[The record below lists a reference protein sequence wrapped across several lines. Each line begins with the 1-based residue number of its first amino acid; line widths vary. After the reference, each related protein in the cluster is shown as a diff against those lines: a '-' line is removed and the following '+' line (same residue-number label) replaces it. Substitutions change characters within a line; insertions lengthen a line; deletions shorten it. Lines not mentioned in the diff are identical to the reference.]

1 MTLRHIKIFLAVCQ
15 HDCNTTKAAK
25 ALLMTQPAVSLAIR
39 ELEEYYGVRLF
50 DRIGRRLNIT
60 EAGQQFLSYGSH
72 ITALFDDMEKG
83 LRNWDAL
90 GLLRV
95 GASITIGA
103 QLLPNYIRAFYA
115 QYPGKEIQAVVEP
128 SERLEQKIMDN
139 TLDLALLER
148 TVHSPLLV
156 SLDYMDDR
164 LVIIAPADGR
174 YHPGQIVPVEQFRKE
189 RFLLREQG
197 SGTREEFD
205 RAAAAAGFSVT
216 PTWEAMSTTALING
230 VISGLGVA
238 VLPERMLT
246 APLEEGLV
254 VPIQVEGM
262 EMRRKFHIVYH
273 KDKFL
278 TPSAQAFIKLCQ
290 SYEQEHP
297 DAPYHGLY

>member
-72 ITALFDDMEKG
+72 IVALFDDMEKG

-115 QYPGKEIQAVVEP
+115 QYPGKEIQAVVDPP
-128 SERLEQKIMDN
+128 SGWSRRSWITTWTWRCWSVRSIL
-139 TLDLALLER
+139 R
-148 TVHSPLLV
+148 SWC
-156 SLDYMDDR
+156 R
-164 LVIIAPADGR
+164 WIIWMIG
-174 YHPGQIVPVEQFRKE
+174 
-189 RFLLREQG
+189 
-197 SGTREEFD
+197 
-205 RAAAAAGFSVT
+205 
-216 PTWEAMSTTALING
+216 W
-230 VISGLGVA
+230 
-238 VLPERMLT
+238 
-246 APLEEGLV
+246 
-254 VPIQVEGM
+254 
-262 EMRRKFHIVYH
+262 
-273 KDKFL
+273 
-278 TPSAQAFIKLCQ
+278 
-290 SYEQEHP
+290 
-297 DAPYHGLY
+297 